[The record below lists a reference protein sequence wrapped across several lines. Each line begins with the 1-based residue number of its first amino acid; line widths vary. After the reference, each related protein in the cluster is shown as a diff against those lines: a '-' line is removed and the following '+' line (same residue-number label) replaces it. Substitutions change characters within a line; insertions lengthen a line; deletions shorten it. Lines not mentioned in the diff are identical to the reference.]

1 MKHMQIIVQEPYEA
15 PAISEIAPVT
25 LVYGSAGGGDVS
37 GATGDNDDNTGGGT
51 FDPNDD

>member
-25 LVYGSAGGGDVS
+25 ITYVAGTTQPPD
-37 GATGDNDDNTGGGT
+37 GDNDDD
-51 FDPNDD
+51 F